1 MTRTPAEART
11 SPEAPTPAAPA
22 QASSPASPAPLTA
35 ARVPALAAGATLLGS
50 GGGGEVATGAL
61 LLRRE
66 LAAGPVPLVPAT
78 ALEPDTLV
86 VHAGLVGAPDVLAER
101 LADPDDFA
109 HAVRTAAEIAG
120 GRAGAVGVIEIGGL
134 NAVVAAVA
142 AARLGLPLVDGDLM
156 GRAFPRID
164 QTVAALHGVD
174 PAPLVLVGTGGDTV
188 VVQEC
193 ARRSAERLLRAN
205 VLALGGAA
213 ALAVHPLP
221 ASRLAAIG
229 VRGSVSACLGL
240 GDRLRTAQDAGGTP
254 EGLATALGAELLAV
268 GRAEEIVPRQ
278 DLTPGWAT
286 LVDGRTGA
294 VVRVDLLD
302 EYLAVTVDGVTR
314 AVGPQIIAAVD
325 PNGRRPLRAD
335 QLRTGRHLV
344 LLRLPALHDWPP
356 EADPLVGPT
365 AFGLDLAPA
374 SVAAARPFGRGVPAA
389 SPFGG
394 TSSGGGG
401 RGAQR

>member
-1 MTRTPAEART
+1 VTRTSAEAP
-11 SPEAPTPAAPA
+11 SPV
-22 QASSPASPAPLTA
+22 SPAPLSA

-61 LLRRE
+61 LLSRE
-66 LAAGPVPLVPAT
+66 LAGAPVPLIAAA
-78 ALEPDTLV
+78 ALAPDTLV

-109 HAVRTAAEIAG
+109 DAVRTAAEVAG
-120 GRAGAVGVIEIGGL
+120 GSAGAVGVIEIGGL

-164 QTVAALHGVD
+164 QTVAAVAGVD
-174 PAPLVLVGTGGDTV
+174 PAPLVLVGPGGNSV
-188 VVQEC
+188 VVRQC
-193 ARRSAERLLRAN
+193 SRRLAERLLRAN

-221 ASRLAAIG
+221 AARLAAMG

-240 GDRLRTAQDAGGTP
+240 GDRLLTARDTGGTP
-254 EGLATALGAELLAV
+254 EGLADALGAELLAV
-268 GRAEEIVPRQ
+268 GRVEELAPRQ

-286 LVDGRTGA
+286 LTDGRTGA

-314 AVGPQIIAAVD
+314 AATPQIIAAVD
-325 PNGRRPLRAD
+325 PSGRRPLRAD
-335 QLRTGRHLV
+335 QLRTGGHLI
-344 LLRLPALHDWPP
+344 LLRLPSLHAWPA
-356 EADPLVGPT
+356 EAEPLVGPT
-365 AFGLDLAPA
+365 AFGLDLAP
-374 SVAAARPFGRGVPAA
+374 STGPVAG
-389 SPFGG
+389 SPGG
-394 TSSGGGG
+394 WL
-401 RGAQR
+401 

>member
-1 MTRTPAEART
+1 MTRTSAEA
-11 SPEAPTPAAPA
+11 PAPV
-22 QASSPASPAPLTA
+22 SPAPLTA

-61 LLRRE
+61 LLSRE
-66 LAAGPVPLVPAT
+66 LAGAPVPLVPA
-78 ALEPDTLV
+78 AAQAPDTLV

-109 HAVRTAAEIAG
+109 HAVHTAAEVAG
-120 GRAGAVGVIEIGGL
+120 VRAGAVGVIEIGGL

-164 QTVAALHGVD
+164 QTVAGVD
-174 PAPLVLVGTGGDTV
+174 PAPLVLVGPGGNTV
-188 VVQEC
+188 VVREC
-193 ARRSAERLLRAN
+193 ARRLAERLLRAN

-221 ASRLAAIG
+221 AARLAAIG

-240 GDRLRTAQDAGGTP
+240 GDRLLAAREAGGTP
-254 EGLATALGAELLAV
+254 EDLADALQAELLAA
-268 GRAEEIVPRQ
+268 GRVEEIVPRQ

-286 LVDGRTGA
+286 VTDGRTGA

-314 AVGPQIIAAVD
+314 AAVPQIIAAVD
-325 PNGRRPLRAD
+325 PRGHRPLRAD
-335 QLRTGRHLV
+335 QLRTGGHLI
-344 LLRLPALHDWPP
+344 LLRLPPLHTWPS
-356 EADPLVGPT
+356 EADPLVGPP
-365 AFGLDLAPA
+365 AFGLDLTP
-374 SVAAARPFGRGVPAA
+374 PPPTGPVPG
-389 SPFGG
+389 GG
-394 TSSGGGG
+394 TFSWWGGS
-401 RGAQR
+401 

>member
-1 MTRTPAEART
+1 MTRTSAEA
-11 SPEAPTPAAPA
+11 PAPV
-22 QASSPASPAPLTA
+22 SPAPLTA

-61 LLRRE
+61 LLSRE
-66 LAAGPVPLVPAT
+66 LAGAAVPLVPA
-78 ALEPDTLV
+78 AAQAPDTLV

-109 HAVRTAAEIAG
+109 HAVHTAAEVAG
-120 GRAGAVGVIEIGGL
+120 VRAGAVGVIEIGGL

-164 QTVAALHGVD
+164 QTVTAVAGVD
-174 PAPLVLVGTGGDTV
+174 PAPLVLVGPGGNTV
-188 VVQEC
+188 VVREC
-193 ARRSAERLLRAN
+193 ARRLAERLLRAN

-221 ASRLAAIG
+221 AARLAAIG

-240 GDRLRTAQDAGGTP
+240 GDRLLAAREAGGTP
-254 EGLATALGAELLAV
+254 EDLADALQAELLAA
-268 GRAEEIVPRQ
+268 GRVEEIVPRQ

-286 LVDGRTGA
+286 VTDGRTGA

-314 AVGPQIIAAVD
+314 AAVPQIIAAVD
-325 PNGRRPLRAD
+325 PRGHRPLRAD
-335 QLRTGRHLV
+335 QLRTGGHLT
-344 LLRLPALHDWPP
+344 LLRLPSLHTWPS
-356 EADPLVGPT
+356 EADPLVGPP
-365 AFGLDLAPA
+365 AFGLDLTP
-374 SVAAARPFGRGVPAA
+374 PPPTGPVPG
-389 SPFGG
+389 GG
-394 TSSGGGG
+394 TCSWWGGS
-401 RGAQR
+401 